1 MILHVPPGS
10 PLLVRDAAAAILALH
25 IGGGVTGAFSGL
37 TALAAPKGGR
47 LHRIAGQV
55 FFGSMLVM
63 AVIGTAVSPFLP
75 NWTNVSM
82 GLFLL
87 YLLATAWMT
96 VRRPAGQIGRFEVV
110 ALLFAGAAVA
120 IDVLL
125 GLWAAASPGGR
136 LAGDPAMAFP
146 LLASFP
152 ALSAVMDVGVIRRGG
167 VSGPRRMARH
177 LWRMSV
183 ALFIAAG
190 SLFLGQ
196 QRLFPHVL
204 RGSPIMFAPE
214 VVILVSMIVWLV
226 RTRPRAPKAARPT
239 ERGNPMNAQPARNLL
254 IEQKLV
260 ALGYL
265 DTAGSPLARMS
276 GQALSARPGTR
287 ASRR

>member
-1 MILHVPPGS
+1 VILHVPPGS

-47 LHRIAGQV
+47 LHRVAGQV

-96 VRRPAGQIGRFEVV
+96 VRRPAGQIGRFEVG
-110 ALLFAGAAVA
+110 ALLFACAAAA
-120 IDVLL
+120 IDILL
-125 GLWAAASPGGR
+125 AMWAAASPGGR
-136 LAGDPAMAFP
+136 LAGDPAAAF
-146 LLASFP
+146 LVLASFP
-152 ALSAVMDVGVIRRGG
+152 ALSAATDAGVIRRGG
-167 VSGPRRMARH
+167 VSGPRRLARH

-214 VVILVSMIVWLV
+214 VVIVVSMIVWLV
-226 RTRPRAPKAARPT
+226 RTRGRAPNAAQPRASGDPALFSR
-239 ERGNPMNAQPARNLL
+239 ARNLF

-265 DTAGSPLARMS
+265 DSPGSPL
-276 GQALSARPGTR
+276 
-287 ASRR
+287 SRG